1 MINRLDKMD
10 NSDISFQCLD
20 GDDAI
25 EDANEES
32 VTVTVRLNANGKNVR
47 GRDIDWKE
55 KVTYAS
61 AQEYHDSPLFTEI
74 KDQYT
79 LKRKH
84 DLEYG
89 ESQHFTCKYKNTR
102 SSSLL

>member
-1 MINRLDKMD
+1 MD
-10 NSDISFQCLD
+10 NSDISFQCI
-20 GDDAI
+20 DADEAS
-25 EDANEES
+25 EDNVNEEIDLDPA
-32 VTVTVRLNANGKNVR
+32 TVRVNENGKHVR

-55 KVTYAS
+55 KVTYDS
-61 AQEYHDSPLFTEI
+61 AREFHDSPLFAEI

-89 ESQHFTCKYKNTR
+89 ESQHFTCKFARRKKYVKCPHE
-102 SSSLL
+102 